1 MALIGSWVKLME
13 GVCRQIIPGTI
24 GLIEDPLREEGRQ
37 SRLPPWTSGIS
48 RSAHEK
54 KSTAQAADA
63 ALLVP
68 CLRWGSWTSTSAGKS
83 GLLGGGH
90 VLKDD
95 PTLHEI
101 CRSIAADIFEQQFLT
116 TE

>member
-63 ALLVP
+63 ALLGLFRVFDGGLGHRP
-68 CLRWGSWTSTSAGKS
+68 RRGNQDCLGVG
-83 GLLGGGH
+83 
-90 VLKDD
+90 
-95 PTLHEI
+95 
-101 CRSIAADIFEQQFLT
+101 RS
-116 TE
+116 